1 MSEQETRRAGV
12 LERVKAGELK
22 QVEAAAM
29 LGLSYRQTKRLYA
42 RYERSGAGG
51 LVHGNAGKRSNRAK
65 PAKLRKRAL
74 KIVAERYQG
83 PGERFGP
90 TLAAEHLQQDYGLSI
105 DAETLRRWM
114 LAEGLWKRERK
125 RKPYRQ
131 RRQRRSHFGELVQM
145 DGSFHDWLEE
155 RGPRGCLINL
165 VDDATSTVLARI
177 DKEETTWAVAD
188 ALRMWVERYGIPRAL
203 YVDWKNVYHHDVSDK
218 PQRDGA
224 VVSQFQGMC
233 RKLGIDLIG
242 ANSPQ
247 AKGRVERSHGTL
259 QDRLIKKMRLKKI
272 GSYEQANAFLEQT
285 YLAEHNARYAV
296 AAAQAVDFHEPV
308 GDNIDLDDVFCLE
321 QERTVSQDWVVQ
333 YGSRWL
339 QIEAEPYVGA
349 GSKVVVSERRD
360 GSLKLV
366 CRAQTLRWHEIE
378 RQPAK
383 PAREPRITK
392 PQQPNQPASDH
403 PWRTRL
409 LAAHA

>member
-1 MSEQETRRAGV
+1 MSEQEARRGGV
-12 LERVKAGELK
+12 LERVKGGELK
-22 QVEAAAM
+22 QVEAAAV

-42 RYERSGAGG
+42 RYRRKGTAG

-65 PAKLRKRAL
+65 PEKLRKRTL
-74 KIVAERYQG
+74 KIVAERFQG

-90 TLAAEHLQQDYGLSI
+90 TLAAEHLEQDYGVSI

-145 DGSFHDWLEE
+145 DGSFHDWFED

-188 ALRMWVERYGIPRAL
+188 GLRAWVERYGIPRAL

-218 PQRDGA
+218 PQREGA

-247 AKGRVERSHGTL
+247 AKGRVERSHGTH
-259 QDRLIKKMRLKKI
+259 QDRLIKKMRLKKVA
-272 GSYEQANAFLEQT
+272 SYEEANAFLNQT
-285 YLAEHNARYAV
+285 YLAEHNARYA
-296 AAAQAVDFHEPV
+296 AAASHAVDFHESLPA
-308 GDNIDLDDVFCLE
+308 GLDLDDVFCLE

-333 YGSRWL
+333 YGARWL
-339 QIEAEPYVGA
+339 QLEAEPYVGA
-349 GSKVVVSERRD
+349 GSKIVVRERRD

-366 CRAQTLRWHEIE
+366 WRDQTLNWREIVGRPE
-378 RQPAK
+378 KNAPVQRVK
-383 PAREPRITK
+383 K
-392 PQQPNQPASDH
+392 PQQPNQPAADH
-403 PWRTRL
+403 PWRGRL
-409 LAAHA
+409 LPLHA